1 MRRGELDR
9 TDRRSAYLESLC
21 DRLYDSLRPRILH
34 ESKLDVLCE
43 LCDVLQALMALDSTD
58 EDDAI
63 APPES
68 DEDAARRRL
77 FEASLQSRGGPIGP
91 VARRS
96 LGRLRFSVLLETVLQ
111 DAQTRLVF
119 RAQAVIQAEVL
130 QYAPT
135 ADDLDYPDKLK
146 SAKRMS
152 TLFAS
157 SAASARA
164 ALVDEDGAGSSSVA
178 ARVRLPDNEAMNTWF
193 PALRRTLWVLTK
205 LQTHVKVR
213 VLLPDAR

>member
-1 MRRGELDR
+1 
-9 TDRRSAYLESLC
+9 
-21 DRLYDSLRPRILH
+21 
-34 ESKLDVLCE
+34 
-43 LCDVLQALMALDSTD
+43 MALDSSD

-63 APPES
+63 ALPES

-146 SAKRMS
+146 AAKRMS

-157 SAASARA
+157 SAAAARA
-164 ALVDEDGAGSSSVA
+164 ALVDEDGAGPSTLA
-178 ARVRLPDNEAMNTWF
+178 ARVRLPDDNAMATWY

-205 LQTHVKVR
+205 LQSHVKVR
-213 VLLPDAR
+213 